1 MTFTVRFSPE
11 AEEQITSLFDYLA
24 SEASPRIASRY
35 VEGILT
41 FCDGLKTF
49 PLRGSPRD
57 DIRLGIR
64 TISYKKRAL
73 IAYATEESQVLI
85 LGVYHGGQDYEAL
98 IRDLD
103 HENQ

>member
-41 FCDGLKTF
+41 FCDVLRSGLIE
-49 PLRGSPRD
+49 G
-57 DIRLGIR
+57 
-64 TISYKKRAL
+64 
-73 IAYATEESQVLI
+73 
-85 LGVYHGGQDYEAL
+85 
-98 IRDLD
+98 
-103 HENQ
+103 